1 MMLDGMT
8 IPNCAKGTARPT
20 VNLNVRAEPGPQYA
34 KLGMIPQGE
43 TVTVWAV
50 VNGWAIVQTAS
61 GLTGWASRAYL
72 APVGALVA

>member
-1 MMLDGMT
+1 MLDGLT
-8 IPNCAKGTARPT
+8 IPNCAKGTAT
-20 VNLNVRAEPGPQYA
+20 AKAKLNVRPAPQPTGA
-34 KLGMIPQGE
+34 VLGQLAVAE

-61 GLTGWASRAYL
+61 GLTGWASMAYL